1 MKFDQMKKIGLS
13 FLMVSFLAL
22 PNWSPVYAGEADVVG
37 VEARKSGNGWS
48 FNVTV
53 LHADAGWDHYADKW
67 DIIGPDGN
75 ILGTRVL
82 AHPHDDEQ
90 PFTRSISNIEIPESV
105 SQVTIR
111 AHDSVHKYGGK
122 EFIVDLPQ

>member
-1 MKFDQMKKIGLS
+1 MKFDQIRKIGLS
-13 FLMVSFLAL
+13 FSTASLLTLCVWA
-22 PNWSPVYAGEADVVG
+22 PVHAGEADVVG
-37 VEARKSGNGWS
+37 VDARQSANGWS
-48 FNVTV
+48 FDVTV

-90 PFTRSISNIEIPESV
+90 PFTRSISSVEIPESV
-105 SQVTIR
+105 TQVTIR
-111 AHDSVHKYGGK
+111 AHDSVHEYGGK
-122 EFIVDLPQ
+122 EMVVDLPR

>member
-1 MKFDQMKKIGLS
+1 MKLDQIKKIGLS
-13 FLMVSFLAL
+13 FTIASLLAL
-22 PNWSPVYAGEADVVG
+22 SIWSPVDASEADVVG
-37 VEARKSGNGWS
+37 VEARQSGNGWS
-48 FNVTV
+48 FDVTV

-75 ILGTRVL
+75 ILGARVL

-122 EFIVDLPQ
+122 EMVVDLPR